1 MKMSI
6 HFQPLNEKKNFEKIV
21 DLLKQNVF
29 SGKFHPGDRLPA
41 EREMARALK
50 VSRLSV
56 REAYRA
62 LQLFGMVEIR
72 RGNEGGA
79 FIRAP
84 SLHSIIQSV
93 SDHFRFQ
100 GITLEEWNEAR
111 LLLELD
117 IARLAIERADDRDF
131 ERLERLVEEA
141 NGQIRAG
148 FPAHKENIR
157 FHLCF
162 AEIARNPILFTAY
175 SSMMDLLLN
184 SLVAL
189 RADVE
194 HSRSAVTAHTRI
206 INTLKE
212 GNFDRLSLVIKEHV
226 HEAGKRLMVIIKKSP
241 LCDSNFSKGKT
252 FFEGKE

>member
-1 MKMSI
+1 MSI
-6 HFQPLNEKKNFEKIV
+6 QFDPLNEKKNFEKIV
-21 DLLKQNVF
+21 DLLKQKVF
-29 SGKFHPGDRLPA
+29 SGVFHPGDRLPA
-41 EREMARALK
+41 EREMAKALR

-84 SLHSIIQSV
+84 NSCSIIQGV
-93 SDHFRFQ
+93 SDLFRFQ
-100 GITLEEWNEAR
+100 GITVEEWNEAR

-117 IARLAIERADDRDF
+117 IARLAVERADGGDF
-131 ERLERLVEEA
+131 ARLESLIEEA
-141 NGQIRAG
+141 NQQIRAG

-184 SLVAL
+184 SLTAL
-189 RADVE
+189 GASME
-194 HSRSAVTAHTRI
+194 HSRDAPAAHTRI
-206 INTLKE
+206 ITALKE
-212 GNFDRLSLVIKEHV
+212 GNFDRLSMVIKEHV
-226 HEAGKRLMVIIKKSP
+226 HGAGERLMVIVKKSP
-241 LCDSNFSKGKT
+241 LFDTNFSKDKA
-252 FFEGKE
+252 FSSEEG